1 MNLTEKEQ
9 NIGIK
14 ITKNG
19 QNVLKYSVFC
29 AKGAPSWGK
38 KSTPPLVLVAV
49 KTNMSYA
56 ARSPTYQTTNIW
68 DSFSSDRYRGL

>member
-1 MNLTEKEQ
+1 MLAIQHYFFYDLMEKEQ

-29 AKGAPSWGK
+29 AKGAPSWEK
-38 KSTPPLVLVAV
+38 TPPLVLVAV
-49 KTNMSYA
+49 MTNMSYA
-56 ARSPTYQTTNIW
+56 AH
-68 DSFSSDRYRGL
+68 